1 MAVKEISG
9 GIMTQTDPKKLYV
22 DANNKVSAEDQHPQ
36 LKNKSAFLQIPAE
49 LEKEVNAYINK
60 LAKEK
65 NVEWESDEGVKS
77 RFQSLGCFFIISL
90 EKIEDL
96 MKAINNCLSLN
107 EGDMDEIKK
116 NLKQAMD
123 IINGI

>member
-1 MAVKEISG
+1 
-9 GIMTQTDPKKLYV
+9 
-22 DANNKVSAEDQHPQ
+22 
-36 LKNKSAFLQIPAE
+36 
-49 LEKEVNAYINK
+49 
-60 LAKEK
+60 
-65 NVEWESDEGVKS
+65 
-77 RFQSLGCFFIISL
+77 
-90 EKIEDL
+90 

>member
-1 MAVKEISG
+1 
-9 GIMTQTDPKKLYV
+9 MTQTNPNKLHV
-22 DANNKVSAEDQHPQ
+22 DANKKVSAEGEHPK
-36 LKNKSAFLQIPAE
+36 LKNNSAFLQIPTA

-60 LAKEK
+60 LAKKK
-65 NVEWESDEGVKS
+65 NIEWKSDEGLKS
-77 RFQSLGCFFIISL
+77 LFQSQGCFLVISL
-90 EKIEDL
+90 EKIEAL

-116 NLKQAMD
+116 NLNQAMD

>member
-1 MAVKEISG
+1 VAAKEASG
-9 GIMTQTDPKKLYV
+9 GIMTETNPNKLYV
-22 DANNKVSAEDQHPQ
+22 DANNKVIAECEHPQ
-36 LKNKSAFLQIPAE
+36 PKNNSAFVHLPTE

-60 LAKEK
+60 LAKKK
-65 NVEWESDEGVKS
+65 NIEWESDEGVKS
-77 RFQSLGCFFIISL
+77 LFQSQGCFLVISL
-90 EKIEDL
+90 EKIEAL

-107 EGDMDEIKK
+107 EGDLDEIKK

>member
-1 MAVKEISG
+1 
-9 GIMTQTDPKKLYV
+9 MTQTNSNRLYV
-22 DANNKVSAEDQHPQ
+22 DANNKISAEGEDPQ
-36 LKNKSAFLQIPAE
+36 LKNNSAFLQLPAE
-49 LEKEVNAYINK
+49 LEKEVNAYVNK
-60 LAKEK
+60 LAKEQNIEWK
-65 NVEWESDEGVKS
+65 NDKGEDSL
-77 RFQSLGCFFIISL
+77 FQSQGCFFVIAL
-90 EKIEDL
+90 EKIEAL

>member
-1 MAVKEISG
+1 VVIKEISG
-9 GIMTQTDPKKLYV
+9 GIMTQSNPKKLYV
-22 DANNKVSAEDQHPQ
+22 DADNKVSAEGEHPQ
-36 LKNKSAFLQIPAE
+36 LKNNSAFLQIPAE
-49 LEKEVNAYINK
+49 LEKEVNAYITK

-65 NVEWESDEGVKS
+65 NVEWKSDEGVES
-77 RFQSLGCFFIISL
+77 PFQSIGCFFIISL

-96 MKAINNCLSLN
+96 MKSINKCLSLN

>member
-1 MAVKEISG
+1 
-9 GIMTQTDPKKLYV
+9 MTQTNPKKLYV
-22 DANNKVSAEDQHPQ
+22 DANNKISAEGQHSQ

-49 LEKEVNAYINK
+49 LEKEVNAYVTK
-60 LAKEK
+60 LAKK
-65 NVEWESDEGVKS
+65 NNVEWKSDEGIKS
-77 RFQSLGCFFIISL
+77 PFQSTGCFFVISL